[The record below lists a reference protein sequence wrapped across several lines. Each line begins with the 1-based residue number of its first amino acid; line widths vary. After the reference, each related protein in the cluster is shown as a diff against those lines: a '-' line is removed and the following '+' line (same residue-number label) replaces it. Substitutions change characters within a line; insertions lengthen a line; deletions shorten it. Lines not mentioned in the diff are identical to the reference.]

1 MQKPLYQ
8 PFAEFLASVRASVS
22 SANMLDAA
30 MKARNA
36 EVFLAT
42 IMSYIEPD
50 ARIIDAR
57 NQALLKIQHFAG
69 SLDFGSSRDGTA
81 DRARSEAMEAI
92 DAFEIALQDAE
103 LNRLGTAIL

>member
-1 MQKPLYQ
+1 MQKPLHQ
-8 PFAEFLASVRASVS
+8 PFAEFLASVRGSVA

-50 ARIIDAR
+50 ARTIAAR
-57 NQALLKIQHFAG
+57 NQALLKIQLFAG
-69 SLDFGSSRDGTA
+69 SLDFGSNRDGSA
-81 DRARSEAMEAI
+81 DRARSEALEAI
-92 DAFEIALQDAE
+92 DAFEITLRDAE
-103 LNRLGTAIL
+103 LNQLGAAIL